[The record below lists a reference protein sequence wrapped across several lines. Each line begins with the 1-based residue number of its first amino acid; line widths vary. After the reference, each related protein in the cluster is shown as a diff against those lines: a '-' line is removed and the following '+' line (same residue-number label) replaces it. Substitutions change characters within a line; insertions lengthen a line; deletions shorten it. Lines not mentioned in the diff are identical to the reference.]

1 MEQFINRHCE
11 VMIYNKAVNATLHD
25 QEGKK
30 NFLLPFDFPVFIC
43 ISVCVC
49 AKNKKFIIK

>member
-49 AKNKKFIIK
+49 VCKK